1 MPEKSKDEK
10 LEFLRREEIRTMQKD
25 IARLRESE
33 AQKERERIAAL
44 KPEKVKKI
52 VREKALEEKPPEK
65 EEKISI
71 YRLPKPS
78 PFKKYF
84 IRLLVVLIFFSLAG
98 SVIWFFVLGKVP
110 IEELIPQLG
119 FLTEK
124 EIISPFEKELPPTE
138 EEIPEEEEIQ
148 DRAGQLFI
156 VGFEESTLT
165 PELKEFF
172 IKYKPG
178 GVLLLSKNIENKE
191 QLKNLIS
198 DLQNLSLEQT
208 GLPLLIAVDQ
218 EGGAMS
224 RIVFL
229 EEKTSQMQI
238 ANSGFAF
245 QVGFGRGQELKDL
258 GVNLNLAPV
267 LDDMKKEDFYF
278 GRTFQRPPEIAGE
291 LARSLI
297 FGQKEAGILTAI
309 KHFPGYVG
317 ISFDPRNK
325 LAEISS
331 TEISQFK
338 KAMEANP
345 ELVMMT
351 NVIYRDIDPALPLIF
366 SPLGVQFLKDNL
378 GSDILIISEDL
389 AQNALLANFSL
400 KDIVT
405 KPIEAGIDVLLFS
418 GWRVPVEDGLEAFFA
433 ALEKKEVSEE
443 KINAAISRI
452 INLKQTLK

>member
-10 LEFLRREEIRTMQKD
+10 LEFLKREEIRTMQKD

-44 KPEKVKKI
+44 KSEKVKKI
-52 VREKALEEKPPEK
+52 VREKAPEEKPAEK

-71 YRLPKPS
+71 SRLPKPS
-78 PFKKYF
+78 PFKKYS
-84 IRLLVVLIFFSLAG
+84 IRLLVLLIFFLLAG
-98 SVIWFFVLGKVP
+98 SFIWFFVLPKVP
-110 IEELIPQLG
+110 LG
-119 FLTEK
+119 EIILWVEPPTEK
-124 EIISPFEKELPPTE
+124 ETIPPLEETPAPKEELK
-138 EEIPEEEEIQ
+138 

-178 GVLLLSKNIENKE
+178 GVLLLSANIKNKE

-218 EGGAMS
+218 EGEPMS
-224 RIVFL
+224 RIFFL
-229 EEKTSQMQI
+229 EEKTSQVQI

-245 QVGFGRGQELKDL
+245 QVGLGRGQELKDL

-267 LDDMKKEDFYF
+267 LDDIKKEDFYF

-291 LARSLI
+291 LAISLI
-297 FGQKEAGILTAI
+297 LGQKEAGILTAI

-325 LAEISS
+325 LTEISS
-331 TEISQFK
+331 PEISQFK

-345 ELVMMT
+345 ELVMMA
-351 NVIYRDIDPALPLIF
+351 NVIYRDVDPALPLIF
-366 SPLGVQFLKDNL
+366 SSPGVQFLKDNL

-405 KPIEAGIDVLLFS
+405 KPIEAGIDILLFS
-418 GWRVPVEDGLEAFFA
+418 GWRVPAEDGLEAFFA